1 MFEGIALG
9 LATTQRGVW
18 LLLLAIG
25 SHKFIISLCLGQQMV
40 SSKVHSGLVTL
51 YISVFSLTTVL
62 GAGVGMA
69 MLHSAASQAEAHSV
83 SVTVMQGIATGSLL
97 YVVFF
102 EVIEKERQG
111 GLGRLTQLVCI
122 TLGSVTIIVLKIA
135 EDIIAIQ
142 EETLTINSTSILG
155 MENVV

>member
-1 MFEGIALG
+1 M
-9 LATTQRGVW
+9 
-18 LLLLAIG
+18 
-25 SHKFIISLCLGQQMV
+25 
-40 SSKVHSGLVTL
+40 HSCLVTL

-102 EVIEKERQG
+102 EV
-111 GLGRLTQLVCI
+111 RLFPHI
-122 TLGSVTIIVLKIA
+122 TNMHNEVYGA
-135 EDIIAIQ
+135 GD
-142 EETLTINSTSILG
+142 
-155 MENVV
+155 